1 MRVGLLIYGSL
12 ETISGG
18 YLYDRQLVEFLRSR
32 GDQVEMIS
40 LPWRGYTKHLFDN
53 FSRGLLNKLHDLPL
67 DVLIQDE
74 LNHPSLAW
82 LNGKLSVPYPV
93 ISLVHHLR
101 CDESRSDW
109 QNFLYRQVERHYL
122 DSVDGFV
129 FNSQTTRQSVARIS
143 AVHKRPFVIA
153 TPAGDR
159 FTPQVNAEEITQRSH
174 QLGPLQLLFLGNL
187 IPRKGL
193 HTLIEALSRLPK
205 GNFTLKVVGSLDVD
219 HTYARRLQKQ
229 VKNLGMEEF
238 IEFLDALDDQHLAA
252 QLKTSQVLAVPSSYE
267 GFGIVYLEAMGFGL
281 PCIATTQGAAHE
293 IITPGETGFLIDP
306 EDTKGLSIILRNLNQ
321 HRNQLAD
328 LSLQAW
334 KRYRQFPGWQESMAK
349 VRNFLLQLKS
359 R

>member
-205 GNFTLKVVGSLDVD
+205 GNFTLGVVGSLVVD
-219 HTYARRLQKQ
+219 RTYGRRLQKQ
-229 VKNLGMEEF
+229 VKNLGM
-238 IEFLDALDDQHLAA
+238 
-252 QLKTSQVLAVPSSYE
+252 
-267 GFGIVYLEAMGFGL
+267 
-281 PCIATTQGAAHE
+281 
-293 IITPGETGFLIDP
+293 
-306 EDTKGLSIILRNLNQ
+306 
-321 HRNQLAD
+321 
-328 LSLQAW
+328 
-334 KRYRQFPGWQESMAK
+334 
-349 VRNFLLQLKS
+349 
-359 R
+359 